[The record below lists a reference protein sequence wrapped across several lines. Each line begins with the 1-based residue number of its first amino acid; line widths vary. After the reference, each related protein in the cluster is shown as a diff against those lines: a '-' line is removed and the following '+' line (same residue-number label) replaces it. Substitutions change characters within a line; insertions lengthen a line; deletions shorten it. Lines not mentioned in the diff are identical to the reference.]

1 MAHRIFLFIGM
12 ALLTAGFA
20 PSIQAQPV
28 PQFMLQPWATGL
40 GVATD
45 VTHAGDGRLF
55 VARQYGA
62 VFLVRDSGDVSNIE
76 FLNIAGQV
84 LNNGERGLLG
94 IAFDP
99 DHATNGHFYVN
110 YVTGVGDGVTRI
122 SRFTVGANPDVADPA
137 SEVVLLSL
145 PQPDPIHNGGGLAFG
160 PDGYLYCA
168 LGDGGGAEDPN
179 NEGQNLASLFG
190 AILRIKP
197 EADGTYSI
205 PPDNPFANAQGD
217 TLPEIWAY
225 GLRNPYRIGIDPLN
239 GDLWIGDVGEASYE
253 EMNRWPLELNTGPNF
268 GWRCYEGNVPFN
280 TTSCPDSASLVF
292 PLVALPHGTLGG
304 TACAVVAGEVYRG
317 TQHASLV
324 GKHVYTDFCSG
335 QLRTLEPNG
344 SGGYNDELLLGTGL
358 LGLSSIGTDSAGELY
373 VTGLINGVLYKLVD
387 RCAEAGAT
395 IIEVGDSLYA
405 GEGTAFQ
412 WFLNGTP
419 IPGAEEAYLPIPGSG
434 MYTCQVTL
442 FSGCVVLTAAYP
454 FLSTGLS
461 AQAPYRIGLGSSGE
475 QCLFLQPVHPGEHR
489 VQLFDMQGRLMHQ
502 QVLGAQLKEWRLPD
516 VRPSL
521 FMVRVLGPQG
531 TWAARVVSP

>member
-1 MAHRIFLFIGM
+1 MTYAIRSTGIA
-12 ALLTAGFA
+12 ALLSAGL
-20 PSIQAQPV
+20 SCSLWAQPV
-28 PQFMLQPWATGL
+28 PQFVLQPWAEGL
-40 GVATD
+40 GLATD
-45 VTHAGDGRLF
+45 VAHAGDGRLF

-94 IAFDP
+94 LAFDP
-99 DHATNGHFYVN
+99 DFATNGHFYVN
-110 YVTGVGDGVTRI
+110 YVTGVGNGITRI
-122 SRFTVGANPDVADPA
+122 SRFTVSANPDVADPA

-179 NEGQNLASLFG
+179 NEAQDLTSLFG
-190 AILRIKP
+190 AILRIAP
-197 EADGTYSI
+197 ESDGTYSI

-225 GLRNPYRIGIDPLN
+225 GLRNPYRIGIDPFN
-239 GDLWIGDVGEASYE
+239 GDVWIGDVGEASYE
-253 EMNRWPLELNTGPNF
+253 EMNRWPGGLNTGPNF

-280 TTSCPDSASLVF
+280 TSVCPDSASLVF

-317 TQHASLV
+317 SQHTSLL

-335 QLRTLEPNG
+335 QLRTLSPDG
-344 SGGYNDELLLGTGL
+344 SGGYTDELLFGTGL

-387 RCAEAGAT
+387 RCAGASAT
-395 IIEVGDSLYA
+395 ITQVGDSLFA

-412 WFLNGTP
+412 WFRNDTL
-419 IPGAEEAYLPIPGSG
+419 IPGAAEAYLPIPGNG

-442 FSGCVVLTAAYP
+442 STGCVVLTDAYP
-454 FLSTGLS
+454 FFSTGLGS
-461 AQAPYRIGLGSSGE
+461 QAPYRVSTGTN
-475 QCLFLQPVHPGEHR
+475 GEHR
-489 VQLFDMQGRLMHQ
+489 LLLRTPLIGVHRVHLLDMQGRLLH
-502 QVLGAQLKEWRLPD
+502 EE
-516 VRPSL
+516 
-521 FMVRVLGPQG
+521 VLGPQVTEWLLPDAMPAMYVIRVVG
-531 TWAARVVSP
+531 PQGVWAAPIVRQ